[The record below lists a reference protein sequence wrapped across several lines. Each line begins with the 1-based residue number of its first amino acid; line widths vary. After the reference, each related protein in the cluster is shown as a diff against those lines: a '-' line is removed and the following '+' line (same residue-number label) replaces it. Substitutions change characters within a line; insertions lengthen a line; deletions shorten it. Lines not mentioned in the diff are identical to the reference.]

1 MCDLLDDEF
10 QEVQSAALA
19 NLFEFLQ
26 QFSVEE
32 MHSSSLISIVKK
44 LFRKTNTHFNRKLA
58 EESTKIMFVTSA
70 ADMLVDSVLL
80 FYREQVSLQQQY
92 TSDDECP
99 VFEEDIPEKSFLEML
114 LQGEIDFDRDAE
126 IDK

>member
-26 QFSVEE
+26 QFSVDE
-32 MHSSSLISIVKK
+32 MHKSSLIPTIKK
-44 LFRKTNTHFNRKLA
+44 LFHKTSTHFNRKLA
-58 EESTKIMFVTSA
+58 EESTKIMFVTNASN
-70 ADMLVDSVLL
+70 MLIDTVLL

-92 TSDDECP
+92 NSDDESL
-99 VFEEDIPEKSFLEML
+99 VFEDDIPEKSFLEML